1 MVNFFRDHRCTR
13 AELNLVT
20 KMNKSTPLLGFA
32 SVIGFFAF
40 AWPLFISAE
49 QFEDNGQAK
58 YLFLAL
64 MPVALLILIIELT
77 QGDLDVKSLAF
88 LGVLT
93 ATGAA
98 LRIFGAG
105 AIGVEPIWFLI
116 ILGGRA
122 LGKRFGF
129 LLGLTVLFASALL
142 TGGAGPWLAFQMM
155 AAAWIGWGA
164 GALPKFEKQ
173 RVELIVLAIYGFFA
187 GLIFGALMDLQLWP
201 WLVGGDTQISFVAGA
216 PILENLHRY
225 FVFHFLTAMA
235 WDIPRAILTAALITV
250 AGKPILNSLRR
261 SIRKANF
268 VTAREMAQKAAL

>member
-1 MVNFFRDHRCTR
+1 MS
-13 AELNLVT
+13 
-20 KMNKSTPLLGFA
+20 KSTPLIGFA
-32 SVIGFFAF
+32 SLIGFFAF

-49 QFEDNGQAK
+49 QVENNGQAK

-64 MPVALLILIIELT
+64 MPIALLILIIELT

-88 LGVLT
+88 LRVLT

-105 AIGVEPIWFLI
+105 AVGIEPIWFLI

-129 LLGLTVLFASALL
+129 LLGLSVLFASALL

-164 GALPKFEKQ
+164 GAIPKFEKQ
-173 RVELIVLAIYGFFA
+173 RVEIIVLAIYGFFA

-201 WLVGGDTQISFVAGA
+201 WLVGADTQISFVAGA
-216 PILENLHRY
+216 PILENLQRY

-235 WDIPRAILTAALITV
+235 WDIPRAILTAALISV

-261 SIRKANF
+261 SMRKANF
-268 VTAREMAQKAAL
+268 VTAREMAQKAVL

>member
-1 MVNFFRDHRCTR
+1 MSK
-13 AELNLVT
+13 A
-20 KMNKSTPLLGFA
+20 TPLLAFV
-32 SVIGFFAF
+32 SIIGFFAF

-49 QFEDNGQAK
+49 QIENNGQAK

-64 MPVALLILIIELT
+64 MPIALLILIIELT

-105 AIGVEPIWFLI
+105 AIGIEPIWFLI

-164 GALPKFEKQ
+164 AALPKIKTLKIEI
-173 RVELIVLAIYGFFA
+173 IVLAIYGFFA

-201 WLVGGDTQISFVAGA
+201 WLVGADTQISFIAGA
-216 PILENLHRY
+216 PILENLERY
-225 FVFHFLTAMA
+225 FAFHFLTAMA
-235 WDIPRAILTAALITV
+235 WDIPRAVLTATLITV

-261 SIRKANF
+261 SMRKANF
-268 VTAREMAQKAAL
+268 IPVHEMEQKAVL

>member
-1 MVNFFRDHRCTR
+1 
-13 AELNLVT
+13 
-20 KMNKSTPLLGFA
+20 MNRSTPLIGFA
-32 SVIGFFAF
+32 SIIGFFAF
-40 AWPLFISAE
+40 AWPLFISADQVE
-49 QFEDNGQAK
+49 NNGQAK

-64 MPVALLILIIELT
+64 MPVAVLILIIELT

-105 AIGVEPIWFLI
+105 AIGIEPIWFLI

-129 LLGLTVLFASALL
+129 LLGLSVLFASALL
-142 TGGAGPWLAFQMM
+142 TGGTGPWLAFQMM

-164 GALPKFEKQ
+164 GALPKFEKL
-173 RVELIVLAIYGFFA
+173 RVEIIVLAIYGFFA
-187 GLIFGALMDLQLWP
+187 GLVFGALMDLQLWP
-201 WLVGGDTQISFVAGA
+201 WLVGADTQISFAAGA

-225 FVFHFLTAMA
+225 FIFHFLTAMA
-235 WDIPRAILTAALITV
+235 WDIPRAVLTAALIAV
-250 AGKPILNSLRR
+250 AGRPILNSLRR
-261 SIRKANF
+261 SMRKANF
-268 VTAREMAQKAAL
+268 IPVHEMEQKAVS